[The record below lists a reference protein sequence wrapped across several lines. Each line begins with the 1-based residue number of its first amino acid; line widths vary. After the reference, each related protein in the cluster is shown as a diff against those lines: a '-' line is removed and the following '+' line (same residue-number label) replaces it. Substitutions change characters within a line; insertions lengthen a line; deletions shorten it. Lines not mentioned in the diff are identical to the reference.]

1 MQPLKKFTQC
11 SGLTL
16 LFGVFIILFGVS
28 STALTTFGK
37 SNIPSSTQAPAIKSR
52 ECTNHEDCNSLKD
65 TSCVKDPDDYKLR
78 CLCGDDTAPDNGFC
92 KKTAKG

>member
-37 SNIPSSTQAPAIKSR
+37 SNIPSSTQAPAG
-52 ECTNHEDCNSLKD
+52 
-65 TSCVKDPDDYKLR
+65 KLVE
-78 CLCGDDTAPDNGFC
+78 LLFE
-92 KKTAKG
+92 